1 MAPHLKLYIHTCIK
15 VKLMSVMLLTI
26 INLQSDF
33 HLFFALDAVR
43 TLSQHLVAL
52 LVPLPQL
59 TELNADPRVIRA
71 WGWSLLGGCAGA
83 ECGHDA
89 AEG

>member
-1 MAPHLKLYIHTCIK
+1 MYQSQTDVSDVAHHHQSP
-15 VKLMSVMLLTI
+15 LLTI
-26 INLQSDF
+26 INLQGDF

-43 TLSQHLVAL
+43 TLSQHLVTL

-71 WGWSLLGGCAGA
+71 WGLSLLGGCAGA
-83 ECGHDA
+83 ESGHDA